1 MFRLTII
8 ATLVFATL
16 TTAGCGGGR
25 VPLGPND
32 KPINDPPS
40 PTVTVTPATASVYQ
54 GATFQFQAQVSGTTN
69 QNVSWS
75 VQDNFGTIDNTG
87 LYTAPHD
94 SSGGGIRIT
103 ATSQADPNASGT
115 AIVGV
120 LSVVVNVSPASVTL
134 GPGGTQS
141 FTSSIV
147 GLTDSSVSWSIRE
160 AAGGSI
166 SAGGIYTAPQ
176 TPGFYHVIAS
186 SDADHTR
193 VGGATISITTFSAKF
208 TPTDSMQSARGFH
221 TATLLSNGEV
231 LMAGGASRQDPLCD
245 GGIVSAELY
254 DSVSRS
260 FSSTGKMN
268 SRRYSH
274 TATLL
279 ADGDVLM
286 LGGFGSGEDCED
298 LGEPPVSMAEV
309 FNTVT
314 ASFSSAGNLLTKR
327 GAHTAT
333 LLPDGKVLVA
343 GGGDQGGATLPF
355 YGNALSSAEIF
366 DPISKSSI
374 VAGDMAVARY
384 GHTATLLPNGKVLIV
399 GGTASYSS
407 TPTTICELYDPAT
420 GLFTLAGNALTPH
433 AGHTATLLPDGKVL
447 IAGGFNS
454 GIVNG
459 QIAVTSSAELYD
471 PATGSFS
478 ATGRM
483 GVAREEFNATLLLNG
498 TVLVTG
504 GGDSTAELYD
514 PSTGYFSPAA
524 TMEAS
529 RIGHSATLLPDGTV
543 LVAGGGSWSPLS
555 SAELYK

>member
-1 MFRLTII
+1 
-8 ATLVFATL
+8 
-16 TTAGCGGGR
+16 
-25 VPLGPND
+25 
-32 KPINDPPS
+32 
-40 PTVTVTPATASVYQ
+40 
-54 GATFQFQAQVSGTTN
+54 
-69 QNVSWS
+69 
-75 VQDNFGTIDNTG
+75 
-87 LYTAPHD
+87 
-94 SSGGGIRIT
+94 
-103 ATSQADPNASGT
+103 
-115 AIVGV
+115 
-120 LSVVVNVSPASVTL
+120 
-134 GPGGTQS
+134 
-141 FTSSIV
+141 
-147 GLTDSSVSWSIRE
+147 
-160 AAGGSI
+160 
-166 SAGGIYTAPQ
+166 
-176 TPGFYHVIAS
+176 
-186 SDADHTR
+186 
-193 VGGATISITTFSAKF
+193 
-208 TPTDSMQSARGFH
+208 
-221 TATLLSNGEV
+221 
-231 LMAGGASRQDPLCD
+231 
-245 GGIVSAELY
+245 
-254 DSVSRS
+254 
-260 FSSTGKMN
+260 
-268 SRRYSH
+268 
-274 TATLL
+274 
-279 ADGDVLM
+279 M

-343 GGGDQGGATLPF
+343 GGGDQGG
-355 YGNALSSAEIF
+355 
-366 DPISKSSI
+366 
-374 VAGDMAVARY
+374 
-384 GHTATLLPNGKVLIV
+384 ATLLPNGKVLIV

-524 TMEAS
+524 SMEAS